1 MKTASATTSTNGKS
15 SEIDQMWARRILT
28 ECREGKRDRGS
39 EEVLSAVATLGLPA
53 AVEFFTGEP
62 LNSPKNAAKVRRLPL
77 GRRLVRELD
86 GAGRL

>member
-1 MKTASATTSTNGKS
+1 
-15 SEIDQMWARRILT
+15 
-28 ECREGKRDRGS
+28 
-39 EEVLSAVATLGLPA
+39 LSAVATLGLPA